1 MLLLLLLFSA
11 PQLGAGGL
19 VTLVFAS
26 LSYPR
31 EAVNLM
37 AGRMIAEPQLPTS
50 RELLLLRL
58 LLLNALRNGVPSS
71 ESSPSHPG

>member
-1 MLLLLLLFSA
+1 
-11 PQLGAGGL
+11 
-19 VTLVFAS
+19 
-26 LSYPR
+26 
-31 EAVNLM
+31 M

-71 ESSPSHPG
+71 ESSPSRPG